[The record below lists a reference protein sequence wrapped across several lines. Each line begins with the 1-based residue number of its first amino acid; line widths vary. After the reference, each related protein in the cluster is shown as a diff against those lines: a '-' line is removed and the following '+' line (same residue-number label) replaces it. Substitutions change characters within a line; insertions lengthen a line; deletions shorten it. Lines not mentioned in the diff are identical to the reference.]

1 MSASYILSEALDFMH
16 CITDLDGQIVKSN
29 ELFKEY
35 TSHIKP
41 SKISDIIADNDDL
54 DRYLEQVN
62 KANES
67 SPKPV
72 RLFTLIRQKTGVNHY
87 TLWNIYVILGSINFL
102 GTQVPDFS
110 SKAAIQN
117 YNSDK
122 LLEHCLFS
130 INHDVI
136 NNVVTAEG
144 LIKLAIDDHP
154 EYDILKM
161 IAECNAKEKIALLS
175 LVKKLAREL

>member
-16 CITDLDGQIVKSN
+16 CITDLDGQILKSN

-41 SKISDIIADNDDL
+41 AKISDIIADNDDL

-72 RLFTLIRQKTGVNHY
+72 RLFTLIRQKTGANHY
-87 TLWNIYVILGSINFL
+87 MLWNVYVILGSINFL
-102 GTQVPDFS
+102 GTQVPDFN
-110 SKAAIQN
+110 SKAAIEN

-122 LLEHCLFS
+122 LLQYCLFTL
-130 INHDVI
+130 NHDVI
-136 NNVVTAEG
+136 NNVVTTEG
-144 LIKLAIDDHP
+144 LIKVAMDEHP
-154 EYDILKM
+154 ESDILKM
-161 IAECNAKEKIALLS
+161 IAECNYKEKIALIS
-175 LVKKLAREL
+175 LNKKLSREL